1 MQFPPDWAPNIHP
14 LVIHFP
20 VALLVVAVFL
30 DGTSF
35 FLLKHLLSKSSLI
48 LYVLGTAGAIAA
60 FITGK
65 IAVKTVNPPLQA
77 ELTVGQHADWALYTM
92 IFFILYTVARII
104 SDLHFKIEKRSA
116 RAFFFVLALAGL
128 FLLARTGDMGA
139 KLVFKYGVGQFK

>member
-1 MQFPPDWAPNIHP
+1 MQFVPDWAPNIHP

-20 VALLVVAVFL
+20 VALLVIAVFL

-35 FLLKHLLSKSSLI
+35 FLLKHILSKSSLI

-77 ELTVGQHADWALYTM
+77 EITLGQHADWALYTM
-92 IFFILYTVARII
+92 IFFILYTIARVIA
-104 SDLHFKIEKRSA
+104 DLHFKIEKHYVKV
-116 RAFFFVLALAGL
+116 FFFVLAVSGL
-128 FLLARTGDMGA
+128 YLLVRTGDMGA
-139 KLVFKYGVGQFK
+139 KLVFKYGVGQLK